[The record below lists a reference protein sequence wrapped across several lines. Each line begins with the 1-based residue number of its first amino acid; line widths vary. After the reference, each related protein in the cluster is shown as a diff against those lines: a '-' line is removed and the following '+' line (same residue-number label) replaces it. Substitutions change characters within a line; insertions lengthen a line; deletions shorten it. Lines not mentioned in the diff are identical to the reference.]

1 MSSIVKFK
9 KEKKRNKKKRT
20 KLKNLLK
27 IYRFNFKDMMK
38 EKIIKTW

>member
-1 MSSIVKFK
+1 MNSIVKFK
-9 KEKKRNKKKRT
+9 KEKKRNKKKRR

-38 EKIIKTW
+38 EKIIKT